1 MNSQPDFHRY
11 RLTVRDFHRI
21 AEAGVIAPDARV
33 ELIDGEM
40 YEMAPIGTAHAAIV
54 DRLTAALFRAAG
66 NDWIVRVQNPVVLD
80 DRTELYPDLA
90 VVRRRD
96 DDYVCTAPTAVD
108 SVLLIEVGDTTVNA
122 DRRIKLPRY
131 LARGAPEV
139 WLVAI
144 PERRVIVT
152 TADGSSSSVDTGPL
166 SCPALPALALS
177 CEQLFRGL

>member
-1 MNSQPDFHRY
+1 MISQPDFHRY

-54 DRLTAALFRAAG
+54 ARLTMALVRAAG
-66 NDWIVRVQNPVVLD
+66 DDHIVRVQNPVVLD
-80 DRTELYPDLA
+80 DRTELYPDIA

-96 DDYVCTAPTAVD
+96 DDYLASAPTAGD
-108 SVLLIEVGDTTVNA
+108 TVLLIEVGDTTVNA

-144 PERRVIVT
+144 PERRVVVT
-152 TADGSSSSVDTGPL
+152 TADGTSRNIDTGPL
-166 SCPALPALALS
+166 TCTALPALALS